1 MAAAPTPI
9 VVLHERQA
17 VQQPLGSFVVPTV
30 LGSSID
36 LTEQG
41 VVLRGEP
48 GTLVGREANVGGL
61 GGRVFY
67 RIDG

>member
-9 VVLHERQA
+9 VVLHERQT

-48 GTLVGREANVGGL
+48 AAVVGGEA
-61 GGRVFY
+61 GDGVRVSDTS
-67 RIDG
+67 RQ